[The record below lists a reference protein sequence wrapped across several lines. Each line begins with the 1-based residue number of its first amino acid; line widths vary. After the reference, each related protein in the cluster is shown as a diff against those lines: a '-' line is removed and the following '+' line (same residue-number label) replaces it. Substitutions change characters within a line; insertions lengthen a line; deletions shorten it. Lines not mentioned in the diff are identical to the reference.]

1 MKSRR
6 ELQQELDAIRA
17 LMYRTDLTAEE
28 RICTFAAVY
37 EGHARGGRVTADE
50 LAEVTG
56 LSVDVVERSLE
67 WCSAEEA
74 AAS

>member
-28 RICTFAAVY
+28 RICAFAAAY
-37 EGHARGGRVTADE
+37 EGHARGGSVTVDE

-56 LSVDVVERSLE
+56 FPACVVEQALE
-67 WCSAEEA
+67 WCSSEEK
-74 AAS
+74 AS